1 MSDNK
6 EIEVIKKETKNI
18 MNQIMD
24 INDHVSDSFYLI
36 EAVATQ
42 KTGIWDKISGKN
54 TTDKITNLAY
64 AMGSTNVAV
73 MQLSQ
78 VVQKAM
84 ALSCRSMVHA
94 QTMTKTIGKML
105 EKGLED
111 THGEIRQ
118 LSGQDREIA
127 EQILRS
133 AQTFTENQEAIEAE
147 FINTSKKVNG
157 LEVDINSL
165 KEESNKF
172 VRQDVFGELHEVVSQ
187 QQNKFDDLKV
197 AYERQLDESKK
208 KTHQK
213 MEELEGQ
220 IKIINTNHGNFQ
232 QDIEVAINS
241 LREESNKFV
250 RQEVFGKLDD
260 TVSQQQNQ
268 IKDLKVNYE
277 RQLDES
283 EKKTHQKMEELE
295 GQIEII
301 HNNHDNFRQDYEAA
315 INSLRE
321 ESNKFVRQS
330 DLVRICEKEIEKYQA
345 AASEKIS
352 IFTTQQIDKVRNS
365 IELDCESI
373 KSNLESIVTDAGKNL
388 RQETEKLLQ
397 QQQEELEELKSQ
409 LEAKRKPHP
418 LSIVTLIVSIAALLV
433 AIITFCTG
441 NSATDIEAPTST
453 TMEIETTTEVPAAQ
467 Q

>member
-94 QTMTKTIGKML
+94 QTMTKTIGNML

-133 AQTFTENQEAIEAE
+133 AQTFTENQEAIKAE
-147 FINTSKKVNG
+147 FSNTSKKVNG

-409 LEAKRKPHP
+409 LQAKRKIQP
-418 LSIVTLIVSIAALLV
+418 LSIATLIVSIAALLV

-441 NSATDIEAPTST
+441 NSATDIEAPTPT
-453 TMEIETTTEVPAAQ
+453 TMEIETTTEVPVTKQ
-467 Q
+467 

>member
-1 MSDNK
+1 MSERK
-6 EIEVIKKETKNI
+6 EIAEIKKETKNI

-42 KTGIWDKISGKN
+42 KAGIWDKISGKN
-54 TTDKITNLAY
+54 TTDKITNLAS

-147 FINTSKKVNG
+147 FSNTSKKVEG

-172 VRQDVFGELHEVVSQ
+172 VRQDVFGELHDVVSQ
-187 QQNKFDDLKV
+187 QQRSL
-197 AYERQLDESKK
+197 EESKATYSGRFDELEK
-208 KTHQK
+208 EMGRK
-213 MEELEGQ
+213 MEALKTELTSSF
-220 IKIINTNHGNFQ
+220 K
-232 QDIEVAINS
+232 
-241 LREESNKFV
+241 EESADFV
-250 RQEVFGKLDD
+250 RQGSFGELHDV
-260 TVSQQQNQ
+260 VSQQQRSFEESKATYSSR
-268 IKDLKVNYE
+268 I
-277 RQLDES
+277 DEL
-283 EKKTHQKMEELE
+283 EKEMGHKMEALKTELTSSKE
-295 GQIEII
+295 ESAGFIRQGDLDSIYKQDIARYQDLASEEISKFTLQQIE
-301 HNNHDNFRQDYEAA
+301 AA
-315 INSLRE
+315 RDSMTSSCNSL
-321 ESNKFVRQS
+321 KS
-330 DLVRICEKEIEKYQA
+330 D
-345 AASEKIS
+345 
-352 IFTTQQIDKVRNS
+352 
-365 IELDCESI
+365 
-373 KSNLESIVTDAGKNL
+373 LESIVTDAGKAL
-388 RQETEKLLQ
+388 RQETEHLLLQ
-397 QQQEELEELKSQ
+397 QKAELEELKSQ
-409 LEAKRKPHP
+409 LQANKKIPP
-418 LSIVTLIVSIAALLV
+418 LAIAALAV
-433 AIITFCTG
+433 AIAAVLGVVVAFCTLKP
-441 NSATDIEAPTST
+441 NTEAPVSAPTAAA
-453 TMEIETTTEVPAAQ
+453 ELEPTTTAPTN
-467 Q
+467 

>member
-147 FINTSKKVNG
+147 FSNTSKKVNG

-197 AYERQLDESKK
+197 AYERQLDESTKTTRQKMEELEGIIKTIHNNHGDLRQDFEAAINSLKEESTKFVRQEVFGELHDIVSQQQNKFDDLKVAYERQLDESKK

-213 MEELEGQ
+213 MEELEER
-220 IKIINTNHGNFQ
+220 
-232 QDIEVAINS
+232 IE
-241 LREESNKFV
+241 
-250 RQEVFGKLDD
+250 
-260 TVSQQQNQ
+260 T
-268 IKDLKVNYE
+268 
-277 RQLDES
+277 
-283 EKKTHQKMEELE
+283 
-295 GQIEII
+295 I
-301 HNNHDNFRQDYEAA
+301 HNNHGDFRKDLDAG
-315 INSLRE
+315 IKSLKE
-321 ESNKFVRQS
+321 ENNKFVRQS
-330 DLVRICEKEIEKYQA
+330 DLESICKQEIEKYQA
-345 AASEKIS
+345 SASEKIS
-352 IFTTQQIDKVRNS
+352 IFTTQKIEEAQKS
-365 IELDCESI
+365 IESSYDSL
-373 KSNLESIVTDAGKNL
+373 KSKLETIVTDAGKNL

-397 QQQEELEELKSQ
+397 QQKEELEELKSQ
-409 LEAKRKPHP
+409 LEAKRKIQP

-441 NSATDIEAPTST
+441 NSATDIEAPTPT
-453 TMEIETTTEVPAAQ
+453 TMEIETTTEVPEAQ

>member
-94 QTMTKTIGKML
+94 QTMTKTIGNML

-133 AQTFTENQEAIEAE
+133 AQTFTENQEAIKAE
-147 FINTSKKVNG
+147 FSNTSKKVNG

-250 RQEVFGKLDD
+250 RQ
-260 TVSQQQNQ
+260 
-268 IKDLKVNYE
+268 
-277 RQLDES
+277 
-283 EKKTHQKMEELE
+283 
-295 GQIEII
+295 
-301 HNNHDNFRQDYEAA
+301 
-315 INSLRE
+315 
-321 ESNKFVRQS
+321 S
-330 DLVRICEKEIEKYQA
+330 DLVRICEQEIEKYQA

-409 LEAKRKPHP
+409 LQAKRKPHP

-441 NSATDIEAPTST
+441 NSATDIEAPTPT
-453 TMEIETTTEVPAAQ
+453 TMEIETTTEVPVTKQ
-467 Q
+467 

>member
-1 MSDNK
+1 MSERK
-6 EIEVIKKETKNI
+6 EIAEIKKETKNI

-42 KTGIWDKISGKN
+42 KAGIWDKISGKN
-54 TTDKITNLAY
+54 TTDKITNLAS

-147 FINTSKKVNG
+147 FSNTSKKVEG

-172 VRQDVFGELHEVVSQ
+172 VRQDVFGELHDVVSQQQRSLEESKATYSGRFDELEKEMGRKTEALKTELTSSFKEESADFVRQGSFGELHEVVSQ
-187 QQNKFDDLKV
+187 QQRNL
-197 AYERQLDESKK
+197 EESKATYSSRIDELEK
-208 KTHQK
+208 EMGHK
-213 MEELEGQ
+213 MEALKTELTSS
-220 IKIINTNHGNFQ
+220 K
-232 QDIEVAINS
+232 
-241 LREESNKFV
+241 EESAGF
-250 RQEVFGKLDD
+250 
-260 TVSQQQNQ
+260 
-268 IKDLKVNYE
+268 I
-277 RQLDES
+277 
-283 EKKTHQKMEELE
+283 
-295 GQIEII
+295 
-301 HNNHDNFRQDYEAA
+301 
-315 INSLRE
+315 
-321 ESNKFVRQS
+321 RQS
-330 DLVRICEKEIEKYQA
+330 DLDSIYKQDIARYQDL
-345 AASEKIS
+345 ASEEIS
-352 IFTTQQIDKVRNS
+352 KFTLQQIEAARDSMTSSCNS
-365 IELDCESI
+365 L
-373 KSNLESIVTDAGKNL
+373 KSDLESIVADAGKNL

-397 QQQEELEELKSQ
+397 QQQEELKELKSQ
-409 LEAKRKPHP
+409 LQAKRKIQP

-433 AIITFCTG
+433 AIVTFCTG
-441 NSATDIEAPTST
+441 NSATDIEAPTPT
-453 TMEIETTTEVPAAQ
+453 TMEIETTTEVPEAQ

>member
-94 QTMTKTIGKML
+94 QTMTTTIGNML

-187 QQNKFDDLKV
+187 QQKKIDDLKV

-330 DLVRICEKEIEKYQA
+330 DLVRICEQEIEKYQA

-352 IFTTQQIDKVRNS
+352 IFTTQQIDNVRNS

-373 KSNLESIVTDAGKNL
+373 KSNLESVVTDAGKNL

-409 LEAKRKPHP
+409 LQAKRKIQP
-418 LSIVTLIVSIAALLV
+418 LSIVTLIVSIVALLV

-441 NSATDIEAPTST
+441 NSATDIEAPTPT
-453 TMEIETTTEVPAAQ
+453 TMEIETTTEVPVTKQ
-467 Q
+467 

>member
-1 MSDNK
+1 MSERK
-6 EIEVIKKETKNI
+6 EIAEIKKETKNI

-42 KTGIWDKISGKN
+42 KAGIWDKISGKN

-94 QTMTKTIGKML
+94 QTMTQTIGKML

-147 FINTSKKVNG
+147 FTNTSKKVEG

-172 VRQDVFGELHEVVSQ
+172 VRQDVFGELHDVVSQQQRNLEESKATYSSRIDELEKEMGRKTKELKTELTSSFKEESADFVRQGSFGELHEVVSQ
-187 QQNKFDDLKV
+187 QQRNL
-197 AYERQLDESKK
+197 EESKATYSSRIDELEK
-208 KTHQK
+208 EMGRK
-213 MEELEGQ
+213 MEELKTELTSSF
-220 IKIINTNHGNFQ
+220 K
-232 QDIEVAINS
+232 
-241 LREESNKFV
+241 EESA
-250 RQEVFGKLDD
+250 VF
-260 TVSQQQNQ
+260 
-268 IKDLKVNYE
+268 I
-277 RQLDES
+277 
-283 EKKTHQKMEELE
+283 
-295 GQIEII
+295 
-301 HNNHDNFRQDYEAA
+301 
-315 INSLRE
+315 
-321 ESNKFVRQS
+321 RQS
-330 DLVRICEKEIEKYQA
+330 DLDSIYKQDIARYQDH
-345 AASEKIS
+345 ASEEIS
-352 IFTTQQIDKVRNS
+352 KFTLQQIEAARDSMTSSCNS
-365 IELDCESI
+365 L
-373 KSNLESIVTDAGKNL
+373 KSDLESIVTDAGKAL
-388 RQETEKLLQ
+388 RQDTEHLLLQ
-397 QQQEELEELKSQ
+397 QKAELEELKSQ
-409 LEAKRKPHP
+409 LQANKKTLP
-418 LSIVTLIVSIAALLV
+418 LAIAALAV
-433 AIITFCTG
+433 AIAAVLGVVVAFCTLKP
-441 NSATDIEAPTST
+441 NTEAPVSAPSAAA
-453 TMEIETTTEVPAAQ
+453 ELEPTTTAPTN
-467 Q
+467 